1 MTTRTSWMC
10 VCMVQTSGVRF
21 EDVLSYKVVF
31 PGALLGR
38 ALGDCPGD
46 LLPRKLHR
54 LCRVFPLGRYTQARC
69 RESAL

>member
-1 MTTRTSWMC
+1 
-10 VCMVQTSGVRF
+10 MVQTSGVRF

-38 ALGDCPGD
+38 ALGRLPSGD
-46 LLPRKLHR
+46 LLPRRLHR

-69 RESAL
+69 RESTL